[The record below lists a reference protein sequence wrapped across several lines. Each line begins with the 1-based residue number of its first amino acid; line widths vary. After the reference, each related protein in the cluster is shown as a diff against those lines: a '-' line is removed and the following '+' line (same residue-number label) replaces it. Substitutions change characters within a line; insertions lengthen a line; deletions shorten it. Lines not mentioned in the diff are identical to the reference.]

1 MGLRMTLT
9 FWLTSISDWYQQ
21 RKDDQGRELETLL
34 FSAPDAVFGPDLT
47 ADQSKAIACW
57 LDGCLRLFQHYRYQ
71 NPPRAF
77 EYLMYA
83 ASKFELVGCDY
94 HTDIEIRDWCLKRLQ
109 HITVLSL
116 EFCAEQSDQTAWL
129 AKANRVIEGHV
140 KLMEALAWNESRKHD
155 QVIWH

>member
-21 RKDDQGRELETLL
+21 RKYDQRRELETIL

-47 ADQSKAIACW
+47 DDQSKAIACW

-71 NPPRAF
+71 NPPHAF
-77 EYLMYA
+77 EFLLYA
-83 ASKFELVGCDY
+83 AGKFELVGCDC
-94 HTDIEIRDWCLKRLQ
+94 HTDVEIRAWCLKRLQ

-116 EFCAEQSDQTAWL
+116 EFCAEQNDQTAWL
-129 AKANRVIEGHV
+129 VKANSIIDGHV
-140 KLMEALAWNESRKHD
+140 KLMESLAWNEPRKHD